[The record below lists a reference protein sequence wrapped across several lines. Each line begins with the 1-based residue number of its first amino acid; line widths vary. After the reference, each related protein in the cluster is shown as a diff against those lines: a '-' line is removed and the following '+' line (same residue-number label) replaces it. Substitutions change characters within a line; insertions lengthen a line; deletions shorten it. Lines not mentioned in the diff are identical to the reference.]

1 MSAKGATMTT
11 TNTPDH
17 EQQPRIPGVR
27 YRPVVRYRL
36 ETTAINGLPETREV
50 PYTVMEPE
58 PPRDWDALII
68 RGVTGVAIG
77 VTALAVVS
85 TATSIGGLLHK
96 TVPAPI
102 AYGVAVIFS
111 ATWLAC
117 QALEYVERLEP
128 TRARNAQL
136 AGWAALLISMSAVVM
151 FGVDKNEPVA
161 GAAGAAVDLMAKG
174 LWTLV
179 LGHYAVPL
187 SEGVAHWLRRRR
199 EKITAAAAVAGQV
212 RRLDQHEAYL
222 TAVYGPTAAT
232 AQAVTTMVEAPALQG
247 GPAMS
252 GQAPLVSGQTVSA
265 PAPAPAPAVP
275 VSAPAPAAPPV
286 SPAAASQEPAV
297 PAPASVAA
305 PVVPAAAVPQPVPP
319 VASAPAVPAPVVP
332 APAVPVVPAAAV
344 PAPVPPVVPALT
356 EQPALHAVGELTK
369 TGTIRAALVEN
380 SAITDDALIAWVTE
394 VHGKDP
400 KNSVSV
406 PRLRRRIESKA
417 KKKAS

>member
-1 MSAKGATMTT
+1 MTT
-11 TNTPDH
+11 TNTPDY
-17 EQQPRIPGVR
+17 EQQPRIAGVR

-36 ETTAINGLPETREV
+36 ETTTINGLPETREV
-50 PYTVMEPE
+50 PYTVMEPV

-68 RGVTGVAIG
+68 RGVTSVAIG

-85 TATSIGGLLHK
+85 TATSIGGLLDK

-247 GPAMS
+247 GPA
-252 GQAPLVSGQTVSA
+252 VSGQTVSA
-265 PAPAPAPAVP
+265 PTPAPVPAVP
-275 VSAPAPAAPPV
+275 VSAPAPVPPV

-297 PAPASVAA
+297 PDPLAKPDHVGPD
-305 PVVPAAAVPQPVPP
+305 PVGP
-319 VASAPAVPAPVVP
+319 
-332 APAVPVVPAAAV
+332 
-344 PAPVPPVVPALT
+344 
-356 EQPALHAVGELTK
+356 PALHAVGGPFK
-369 TGTIRAALVEN
+369 SDTIRAALAEN
-380 SAITDDALIAWVTE
+380 PAITDDALIARVNAA
-394 VHGKDP
+394 HGEDP
-400 KNSVSV
+400 KNSDSV